1 MHIRHSWSMGGGHMH
16 LSLVFFLF
24 KVFMLMQQQQDALS
38 VLQFKNGSVVK
49 MCVTSYETIRKHST
63 SLAGTFDLMVCDEG
77 HRLKSVGG
85 NKTIDALLELNC
97 PRRVLLTG
105 TPVQNN
111 LQEFFALLSFVA
123 PELLG
128 NPQTFKRV
136 YSDPIAK
143 SHDRAATKEEEEI
156 GKARESEL
164 QRKVAS
170 FMKRRTQAV
179 LARHLPPLSNIILFC
194 KPTPVQGAAYKE
206 ALKGVLPQLNS
217 ASGLGD
223 STLAAITV
231 LRKCC
236 NHPQL
241 LSGTSEDTDSA
252 NLVARAPKQADTEE
266 VSRSTDKRM
275 WVPPGMH
282 LGQGDNVC
290 KMCVLDGLLDAILA
304 AGDCVVIVSTST
316 SALDCINKLL
326 LQPKGLSVKRIDG
339 SVGVDE
345 RQSSV
350 DSFNMGHGQVFLLST
365 RAGGAGLN
373 LIGANHLVLYDSDWN
388 PAADLQA
395 QGRIWR
401 DGQKKPCSIWRLL
414 TTGTLEEKIYMR
426 QIVKGDLASATMGA
440 AGAATGNGSKQ
451 FSREELRQL
460 FTLSSPDT
468 CETKTLLE
476 AHAKGAE
483 QLQKL
488 RQLFTLGLPDTCEA
502 KGLLEAYATGAEQAS
517 MQWLDVS
524 AGLTQA
530 GLPAHVQQ
538 ALASALHTSMVSA
551 ASIHRPAQ
559 TADVDGS
566 A

>member
-1 MHIRHSWSMGGGHMH
+1 
-16 LSLVFFLF
+16 
-24 KVFMLMQQQQDALS
+24 
-38 VLQFKNGSVVK
+38 
-49 MCVTSYETIRKHST
+49 
-63 SLAGTFDLMVCDEG
+63 
-77 HRLKSVGG
+77 VGG

-123 PELLG
+123 PDLLG
-128 NPQTFKRV
+128 NSQTFKRV

-143 SHDRAATKEEEEI
+143 SHDRTATKEEEEI

-164 QRKVAS
+164 KRKVAS
-170 FMKRRTQAV
+170 FMLRRTQAV
-179 LARHLPPLSNIILFC
+179 LACHLPPLSNFILFC
-194 KPTPVQGAAYKE
+194 KPTLIQEAAYKE
-206 ALKGVLPQLNS
+206 ALKNVLPQLNTT
-217 ASGLGD
+217 SGMGD

-241 LSGTSEDTDSA
+241 LSDTSEDTDVSISGP
-252 NLVARAPKQADTEE
+252 PKQAAAEE
-266 VSRSTDKRM
+266 MPRSTNKRV
-275 WVPPGMH
+275 WLPAGMH
-282 LGQGDNVC
+282 LGQGDKEASG
-290 KMCVLDGLLDAILA
+290 KMRVLDGLLDAIIA
-304 AGDCVVIVSTST
+304 SRDRAVIVSTST
-316 SALDCINKLL
+316 SALDCIQKLL

-350 DSFNMGHGQVFLLST
+350 DAFNRGHGQVFLLST

-414 TTGTLEEKIYMR
+414 TTGTLEENIYMR
-426 QIVKGDLASATMGA
+426 QVMKGDLAIATMGA
-440 AGAATGNGSKQ
+440 AGATAGTVSKQ
-451 FSREELRQL
+451 FSRDELRQL
-460 FTLSSPDT
+460 FTLTSPDT
-468 CETKTLLE
+468 CETKDLLE
-476 AHAKGAE
+476 THA
-483 QLQKL
+483 
-488 RQLFTLGLPDTCEA
+488 TDTKE
-502 KGLLEAYATGAEQAS
+502 AS

-524 AGLTQA
+524 ASRTQA
-530 GLPAHVQQ
+530 CLPAHAQQ
-538 ALASALHTSMVSA
+538 ALTSALRTSMVSA
-551 ASIHRPAQ
+551 ASIHRPAE
-559 TADVDGS
+559 TASKGG
-566 A
+566 